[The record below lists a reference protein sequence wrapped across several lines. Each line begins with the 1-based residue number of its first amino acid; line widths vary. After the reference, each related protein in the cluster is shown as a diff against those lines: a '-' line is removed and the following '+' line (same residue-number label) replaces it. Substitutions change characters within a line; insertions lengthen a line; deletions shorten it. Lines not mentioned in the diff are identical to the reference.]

1 MDITNDREIVVRNLK
16 FSHPFSIGI
25 SLFLFILFFVPLLS
39 YGAETSNMR
48 GKRYCEIILS
58 KTISSYAVY
67 NTWGLNDCPEQLWS
81 KVSMSAVKKETRASF
96 VHLNGPRY
104 WVIDGFKNTSLINP
118 AIKTISG
125 IPMREAGILHLSLID
140 LFKNKPYQSH
150 IVDRKTTWIY
160 QEGKPVFELIDPT
173 GQVFVM
179 QSYSVQKYPQT
190 MDNLKQLGDK
200 LQLPKGWKF
209 KTGVLNKLETIEAV
223 NNKAVVVQD
232 NFLNTYQKA
241 SYDFLK

>member
-1 MDITNDREIVVRNLK
+1 MRNLK
-16 FSHPFSIGI
+16 LSHLYYLGS
-25 SLFLFILFFVPLLS
+25 SLLLYILLFVPFLS
-39 YGAETSNMR
+39 YSAETSNMR
-48 GKRYCEIILS
+48 GKRYCEIILA

-81 KVSMSAVKKETRASF
+81 KVSISAVKKETGSSF

-125 IPMREAGILHLSLID
+125 IPMREAGILHLSLMD

-150 IVDRKTTWIY
+150 VVDRKTTWVY
-160 QEGKPVFELIDPT
+160 QADKPVFELIDPN

-190 MDNLKQLGDK
+190 MNTLTQLGAK

-209 KTGVLNKLETIEAV
+209 KTGVLNKPETIEAV

-241 SYDFLK
+241 SHDFLK

>member
-1 MDITNDREIVVRNLK
+1 MSNLK
-16 FSHPFSIGI
+16 FLYPFSIGI
-25 SLFLFILFFVPLLS
+25 SLFILFFAPLLS

-48 GKRYCEIILS
+48 GKRYCEIILT

-81 KVSMSAVKKETRASF
+81 KVSVSTVKKETGSSF

-125 IPMREAGILHLSLID
+125 IPMREAGILHLSLMD

-150 IVDRKTTWIY
+150 VVDRKTTWVY
-160 QEGKPVFELIDPT
+160 QADKPVFELIDPN

-190 MDNLKQLGDK
+190 MNTLTQLGAK

-209 KTGVLNKLETIEAV
+209 KTGVLNKPETIQAV

-241 SYDFLK
+241 SHDFLK

>member
-1 MDITNDREIVVRNLK
+1 MRNLK
-16 FSHPFSIGI
+16 FLYPFSIGI
-25 SLFLFILFFVPLLS
+25 SLFLFILFFAPLLS

-48 GKRYCEIILS
+48 GKRYCEIILT

-81 KVSMSAVKKETRASF
+81 KVSISAVKKETGSSF

-125 IPMREAGILHLSLID
+125 IPMREAGILHLSLMD

-150 IVDRKTTWIY
+150 VVDRKTTWVY
-160 QEGKPVFELIDPT
+160 QADKPVFELIDPN

>member
-1 MDITNDREIVVRNLK
+1 MRNLK
-16 FSHPFSIGI
+16 LSHLYYLGS
-25 SLFLFILFFVPLLS
+25 SLFLYVLLFVPFLS
-39 YGAETSNMR
+39 YSAETSNMR
-48 GKRYCEIILS
+48 GKRYCEIILT

-67 NTWGLNDCPEQLWS
+67 NTWGLNNCPEQLWS
-81 KVSMSAVKKETRASF
+81 KVSISAVKKETGSSF

-125 IPMREAGILHLSLID
+125 IPMREAGILHLSLMD

-150 IVDRKTTWIY
+150 VVDRKTTWVY
-160 QEGKPVFELIDPT
+160 QADKPVFELIDPN

-190 MDNLKQLGDK
+190 MNTLTQLGAK

-209 KTGVLNKLETIEAV
+209 KTGVLNKPETIQAV

-241 SYDFLK
+241 SHDFLK

>member
-1 MDITNDREIVVRNLK
+1 VRNLK

-39 YGAETSNMR
+39 YGAKTSNMR

-81 KVSMSAVKKETRASF
+81 KVSMPAVKKETGASF

-179 QSYSVQKYPQT
+179 QSYSVQKYPQI

-241 SYDFLK
+241 SHDFLK

>member
-1 MDITNDREIVVRNLK
+1 MRNLK
-16 FSHPFSIGI
+16 LSHPFSIRI
-25 SLFLFILFFVPLLS
+25 SLFLFILLFVPFLS

-48 GKRYCEIILS
+48 GKRYCEIILA

-81 KVSMSAVKKETRASF
+81 KVSISAVKKETGSSF
-96 VHLNGPRY
+96 IHLNGPRY

-125 IPMREAGILHLSLID
+125 IPMREAGILHLSLMD
-140 LFKNKPYQSH
+140 LFKNKPYESH
-150 IVDRKTTWIY
+150 VVDRKTTWVY
-160 QEGKPVFELIDPT
+160 QADKPVFELIDPN

-190 MDNLKQLGDK
+190 MNTLTQLGAK

-209 KTGVLNKLETIEAV
+209 KTGVLNKPETIEAV

-241 SYDFLK
+241 SHDFLK

>member
-1 MDITNDREIVVRNLK
+1 MRNLK
-16 FSHPFSIGI
+16 LSHQYYIGS
-25 SLFLFILFFVPLLS
+25 SLFLFILLFVPFLS

-48 GKRYCEIILS
+48 GKRYCEIILT

-81 KVSMSAVKKETRASF
+81 KVSISAVKKETGSSF

-118 AIKTISG
+118 TIKTISG
-125 IPMREAGILHLSLID
+125 IPMREAGILHLSVMD

-150 IVDRKTTWIY
+150 VVDRKTTWVY
-160 QEGKPVFELIDPT
+160 QTGKPVFELIAPN

-190 MDNLKQLGDK
+190 INTLTQLGTK

-209 KTGVLNKLETIEAV
+209 KTGVLNKPETIQAV

-241 SYDFLK
+241 SHDFLK

>member
-1 MDITNDREIVVRNLK
+1 MHNLK
-16 FSHPFSIGI
+16 LSHPYYIGS
-25 SLFLFILFFVPLLS
+25 SLFLFILLFVPFLS
-39 YGAETSNMR
+39 YSAETSNMR
-48 GKRYCEIILS
+48 GKRYCEIILT

-81 KVSMSAVKKETRASF
+81 KVSISAVKKETGSSF

-125 IPMREAGILHLSLID
+125 IPMREAGILHLSLMD

-150 IVDRKTTWIY
+150 VVDRKTTWVY
-160 QEGKPVFELIDPT
+160 QADKPVFELIDPN

-190 MDNLKQLGDK
+190 MNTLTQLGAK

-209 KTGVLNKLETIEAV
+209 KTGVLNKPETIQAV
-223 NNKAVVVQD
+223 NNKAVVSRII
-232 NFLNTYQKA
+232 F
-241 SYDFLK
+241 